1 MFSSPYPDV
10 EVPNLGIYDYLFGAL
25 AEEDLDRI
33 AVVDGASGAETTY
46 RALRGQ
52 IDALAGAVAAQ
63 GLGVNGVAAIL
74 CPNVPAFAA
83 VFHGLLRA
91 GATVTT
97 INSLYTADEIAIQL
111 TDAGAGWLF
120 TVSALL
126 PAAQEAA
133 QRTGIPASR
142 LVVLDGAE
150 GHPSLGDLLA
160 MGAPAPRVSF
170 DPATH
175 VAVLP
180 YSSGTTG
187 RPKGV
192 MLSHRNLIA
201 NVEQARGL
209 LGVGPEDRLLALL
222 PFFHIYGL
230 TVLLNL
236 ALRQRAR
243 LVTMPRFDL
252 AEFLRI
258 IQEHRCSYLFI
269 APPVAVALA
278 KHPLVA
284 DYDLGSVHTTL
295 SGAAPLDG
303 ELGNRLAER
312 LGCRVLQ
319 GYGMTEMSP
328 VSHLIPR
335 DSRDVPVSSVG
346 HTVPNMQCRLVDPA
360 TGEDIPV
367 PAEGTSAPGHLLCRG
382 PNVMLGY
389 LNRPQETADTL
400 DADGF
405 LHTGDIAT
413 VRADGVVTIVDRLK
427 ELIKYN
433 GYQIAPAELEALLL
447 THPGIADSAVIGTLD
462 ADGQEVPKAF
472 VVRQPGADGDA
483 LDAARVMDFV
493 AAKVAPFKKIRR
505 VEFIEAVPKSASG
518 KILRR
523 MLKPAEPT
531 EVPVAEPA
539 AVSEKR

>member
-1 MFSSPYPDV
+1 
-10 EVPNLGIYDYLFGAL
+10 
-25 AEEDLDRI
+25 
-33 AVVDGASGAETTY
+33 
-46 RALRGQ
+46 
-52 IDALAGAVAAQ
+52 
-63 GLGVNGVAAIL
+63 
-74 CPNVPAFAA
+74 
-83 VFHGLLRA
+83 
-91 GATVTT
+91 
-97 INSLYTADEIAIQL
+97 
-111 TDAGAGWLF
+111 
-120 TVSALL
+120 
-126 PAAQEAA
+126 
-133 QRTGIPASR
+133 
-142 LVVLDGAE
+142 
-150 GHPSLGDLLA
+150 

-192 MLSHRNLIA
+192 MLSHRNLVA
-201 NVEQARGL
+201 NVEQSRGL
-209 LGVGPEDRLLALL
+209 LDVGPEDRLLALL

-252 AEFLRI
+252 PEFLRI
-258 IQEHRCSYLFI
+258 IQDHRCSYLFI
-269 APPVAVALA
+269 APPVAVALS

-284 DYDLGSVHTTL
+284 EYDLGSVHTTL

-303 ELGNRLAER
+303 ELGTRLAER

-335 DSRDVPVSSVG
+335 EVHDGLSVPVSSVG
-346 HTVPNMQCRLVDPA
+346 YTVPNMQCRLVDPA
-360 TGEDIPV
+360 TGEEIPV

-389 LNRPQETADTL
+389 LNRPQDTADTL

-405 LHTGDIAT
+405 LRTGDIAT
-413 VRADGVVTIVDRLK
+413 VRADGVVTVVDRLK

-447 THPGIADSAVIGTLD
+447 THPGIADSAVIGFLD

-472 VVRQPGADGDA
+472 VVRQPGADGEA
-483 LDAARVMDFV
+483 LDVAGVMDFV
-493 AAKVAPFKKIRR
+493 AAQVAPFKKIRQ

-523 MLKPAEPT
+523 MLGSAGPDTGQAA
-531 EVPVAEPA
+531 VPA
-539 AVSEKR
+539 AAPEKQ

>member
-1 MFSSPYPDV
+1 MFRSPFPAVDIPDV
-10 EVPNLGIYDYLFGAL
+10 SLYDYLFAGLDDA
-25 AEEDLDRI
+25 ALDRV
-33 AVVDGASGAETTY
+33 ALVDGSSGAESSY
-46 RALRGQ
+46 RELR
-52 IDALAGAVAAQ
+52 DRVNAVAGAVAAR
-63 GLGVNGVAAIL
+63 GLGVGGVAAIL
-74 CPNVPAFAA
+74 CPNTPAFAV

-97 INSLYTADEIAIQL
+97 VNSLYTAEETAKQL
-111 TDAGAGWLF
+111 DDAGADWLF

-126 PAAQEAA
+126 PAARTAAQEA
-133 QRTGIPASR
+133 GIPADR

-150 GHPSLGDLLA
+150 GHPSLRDLL
-160 MGAPAPRVSF
+160 GAGEPAPEVSF

-175 VAVLP
+175 IAVLP

-192 MLSHRNLIA
+192 MLSHRNLVA
-201 NVEQARGL
+201 NVEQSRNL
-209 LGVGPEDRLLALL
+209 LKVTAEDRVLAVL

-236 ALRQRAR
+236 ALREGAR

-252 AEFLRI
+252 AEFLRL
-258 IQEHRCSYLFI
+258 IQEQRCSFLFI

-278 KHPLVA
+278 KHPMVA
-284 DYDLGSVHTTL
+284 EYDLGSVRTTM

-303 ELGNRLAER
+303 ELGTRLGER

-328 VSHLIPR
+328 VSHLIPV
-335 DSRDVPVSSVG
+335 DADDVPVSSVG
-346 HTVPNMQCRLVDPA
+346 FTVPNMECRLVDPA
-360 TGEDIPV
+360 TGEEIEV

-389 LNRPQETADTL
+389 LNRPEETADTM

-427 ELIKYN
+427 ELIKYK

-447 THPGIADSAVIGTLD
+447 THPGIADAAVIGSVD
-462 ADGQEVPKAF
+462 EDGQEVPMAF
-472 VVRQPGADGDA
+472 VVRQPGPDGDA
-483 LDAARVMDFV
+483 LDEVAVEDFV
-493 AAKVAPFKKIRR
+493 AAKVAPYKKIRR
-505 VEFIEAVPKSASG
+505 VQFIDAVPKSASG

-523 MLKPAEPT
+523 VLKNPHPAPQ
-531 EVPVAEPA
+531 A
-539 AVSEKR
+539 